1 MAYLNQFVEFVRL
14 NWPTLVEYTLML
26 IAYFLV
32 FLYKAKVK
40 STKINLTNAFE
51 KKTAE
56 VAETRQALICELT
69 EAKTLYNKAVEE
81 IEIMRKEQ
89 MRLELALLELA
100 KEDEELEH
108 VEDEFRSEV
117 IENESAGT
125 ITADN

>member
-1 MAYLNQFVEFVRL
+1 MVYLNQFVEFVRL
-14 NWPTLVEYTLML
+14 NWPIIVEYTLML

-32 FLYKAKVK
+32 FLYRAKVK

-81 IEIMRKEQ
+81 IEMMRKEQ
-89 MRLELALLELA
+89 IRLELALLELA

-117 IENESAGT
+117 IENESART